1 MKSMY
6 INNRKKEDEERR
18 DLPIKTREI
27 IYNRDQMADRA
38 KTNVKPPN
46 AGPSIA
52 GNDKTAI
59 KYGNYNFDPDVN
71 YMQLMI
77 DAEKSGNYNLAKY
90 YENMRN
96 AKIAGGFGGVY
107 KPTNIYNYKSQYGDK
122 ISQLRDDIEN
132 YEDFS
137 YNPEKDQ
144 NYINLAN
151 VYHKNAQRAQNNA
164 LAQAAAMNGGRLS
177 SNAIIAASL
186 GYGDQMSQLEGEIPQ
201 LREAA
206 YNMYLNKKA
215 DKRAMLNDYINAEAL
230 DYGRWNDELNR
241 RYGITRDTIA
251 DTKDTR
257 NYNTSVDNYNREF
270 AFNEKNADREFELKT
285 QQVNHSIEQALKND
299 AVVQSQLVGYV
310 TDEASKILGVPVGT
324 PTLQAIEAFKSRQLQ
339 AVGLMGDMPSSVAV
353 EYGVNSGPTL
363 DSKALAETSRINS
376 AKINSEYTPVNY
388 GGETYG
394 NEDYIESNSSN
405 DLTNAVLE
413 FISNNSDLPPS
424 KLLSKAKSDAKT
436 LGYDVNEFLDELEKQ
451 LS

>member
-38 KTNVKPPN
+38 KTNVTPPN

-59 KYGNYNFDPDVN
+59 KYGNYNFNPDVN

-107 KPTNIYNYKSQYGDK
+107 KPTNIYNYKSQYDEK
-122 ISQLRDDIEN
+122 INQLREDIEN

-206 YNMYLNKKA
+206 YNMHLNNKA
-215 DKRAMLNDYINAEAL
+215 DKRAMLNDYLTAESQ
-230 DYGRWNDELNR
+230 DYSRWNDELNR
-241 RYGITRDTIA
+241 RYGVTRDTIA
-251 DTKDTR
+251 DTKDER
-257 NYNTSVDNYNREF
+257 NYNTSVDNYNREYDF
-270 AFNEKNADREFELKT
+270 KIKQFEY
-285 QQVNHSIEQALKND
+285 QVDQALKNE

-324 PTLQAIEAFKSRQLQ
+324 PTLQAIESFKSRQLQ
-339 AVGLMGDMPSSVAV
+339 AVGLMGDMPSSIAV
-353 EYGVNSGPTL
+353 EYGVNSGATL
-363 DSKALAETSRINS
+363 DSKALSETSRINS
-376 AKINSEYTPVNY
+376 AKINSDYTPVNY
-388 GGETYG
+388 GGEIYDSG
-394 NEDYIESNSSN
+394 DYIESNSSN
-405 DLTNAVLE
+405 DLTNDVLE
-413 FISNNSDLPPS
+413 FISNNSDLPPN
-424 KLLSKAKSDAKT
+424 KLLSKAESDAEA